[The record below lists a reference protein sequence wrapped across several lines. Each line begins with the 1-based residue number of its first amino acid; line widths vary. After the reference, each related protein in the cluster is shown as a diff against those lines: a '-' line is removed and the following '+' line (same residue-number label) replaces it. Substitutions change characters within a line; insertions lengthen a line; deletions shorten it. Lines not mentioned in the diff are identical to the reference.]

1 MIKLLKKHRQRFNLC
16 LAGPLFFLI
25 IITATSCKVTR
36 PSNYFYNIS
45 RDTSISG
52 TKQTVLPL
60 KIKSGD
66 GLAIAISS
74 LNKEEDALYASSLTI
89 AGSASGAGSTLPGLL
104 VNDAGE
110 IFVHKLGKIKVAG
123 LTRNA
128 LKLQLEKDLLPFL
141 KDPIVAV
148 SFTNHHLTVIGEIG
162 NSQILPIPDEK
173 ISIIDVM
180 AQSGNVLKTSQLT
193 NVMIIRE
200 QENSKDFKHVNLE
213 DNSIFTSPYYYLQP
227 NDVVV
232 VSPNEKIVKEERSRT
247 QYLQT
252 SSFILQLL
260 SISIIVYQAFF
271 RK

>member
-1 MIKLLKKHRQRFNLC
+1 MIQLLNKHWQRFNLC
-16 LAGPLFFLI
+16 LLKPLLFLI
-25 IITATSCKVTR
+25 IIVAASSCKVTR
-36 PSNYFYNIS
+36 PSNFFYNIS
-45 RDTSISG
+45 RDTTING

-74 LNKEEDALYASSLTI
+74 LNKDEDALYASSLT
-89 AGSASGAGSTLPGLL
+89 AGATGEAGTLPGLL

-110 IFVHKLGKIKVAG
+110 IYVHKLGKIKVAG
-123 LTRNA
+123 LTRTE
-128 LKLQLEKDLLPFL
+128 LKMQLEKDLLPFL

-162 NSQILPIPDEK
+162 SSQVLPIPDEK

-180 AQSGNVLKTSQLT
+180 AKSGNALKTSQLT

-200 QENSKDFKHVNLE
+200 QENSKDFRHVNLE

-232 VSPNEKIVKEERSRT
+232 ISPNEKIVREEQRRT

-252 SSFILQLL
+252 SAFVLQFL
-260 SISIIVYQAFF
+260 SISIIIYQTFF

>member
-1 MIKLLKKHRQRFNLC
+1 MTQLLKKHRQRLNLW
-16 LAGPLFFLI
+16 LAGLLFFLVVI
-25 IITATSCKVTR
+25 AATSCKVTR

-45 RDTSISG
+45 RDTTING

-74 LNKEEDALYASSLTI
+74 LNKDEDALYASSLT
-89 AGSASGAGSTLPGLL
+89 AGASGEAGFLPGLL
-104 VNDAGE
+104 VNEAGE
-110 IFVHKLGKIKVAG
+110 IYVHKLGKIKVAG
-123 LTRNA
+123 LTRA
-128 LKLQLEKDLLPFL
+128 ELKIQLERDLLPFL

-162 NSQILPIPDEK
+162 SPQVLTIPDEK

-180 AQSGNVLKTSQLT
+180 AKSGTALKTTQLT

-200 QENSKDFKHVNLE
+200 KENSKDFRHVNLE
-213 DNSIFTSPYYYLQP
+213 DNSIFTSPYFYLQP

-232 VSPNEKIVKEERSRT
+232 ISPNDKIVKEEQRRT

-252 SSFILQLL
+252 SAFILQFL
-260 SISIIVYQAFF
+260 SISLIIYQTFF

>member
-1 MIKLLKKHRQRFNLC
+1 MFNRFP
-16 LAGPLFFLI
+16 AGFLFFLV
-25 IITATSCKVTR
+25 ITAGTSCKVIR

-74 LNKEEDALYASSLTI
+74 LNKEEDALYASSLT
-89 AGSASGAGSTLPGLL
+89 AGVLGAGATLPGLL

-110 IFVHKLGKIKVAG
+110 IYVHKLGNIKVAG
-123 LTRNA
+123 LTRNE
-128 LKLQLEKDLLPFL
+128 LKLQLEKDLLLFL
-141 KDPIVAV
+141 KDPIVTV

-162 NSQILPIPDEK
+162 TSQVLPIPDEK

-180 AQSGNVLKTSQLT
+180 AQSGTILKSSQLT
-193 NVMIIRE
+193 NVMVIRE
-200 QENSKDFKHVNLE
+200 QGNSKDFKHVNLE

-232 VSPNEKIVKEERSRT
+232 VSPNEQLIRDQQRKT
-247 QYLQT
+247 QYQQT
-252 SSFILQLL
+252 STIILQALT
-260 SISIIVYQAFF
+260 ISIIIYQTFF

>member
-1 MIKLLKKHRQRFNLC
+1 MTQLLKKHRQRLNLW
-16 LAGPLFFLI
+16 LAGLLFFLVVI
-25 IITATSCKVTR
+25 AATSCNVTR

-45 RDTSISG
+45 RDTTING

-74 LNKEEDALYASSLTI
+74 LNKEEDALYASSLTT
-89 AGSASGAGSTLPGLL
+89 GTSGAEGTLPGLT

-110 IFVHKLGKIKVAG
+110 IYVHKLGKIKVAG
-123 LTRNA
+123 LTRA
-128 LKLQLEKDLLPFL
+128 ELKIQLERDLLPFL

-162 NSQILPIPDEK
+162 NSQVLPIPDEK

-180 AQSGNVLKTSQLT
+180 AKSGNALKTSQLT

-200 QENSKDFKHVNLE
+200 QENSKDFRHVNLE

-232 VSPNEKIVKEERSRT
+232 ISPNKKIVKEEQRRT

-252 SSFILQLL
+252 SAFILQFL
-260 SISIIVYQAFF
+260 SISLIIYQTFF

>member
-1 MIKLLKKHRQRFNLC
+1 MIQLFKKHKNKFNLF
-16 LAGPLFFLI
+16 PLGAFFFLLI
-25 IITATSCKVTR
+25 ISVTSCKVTR

-45 RDTSISG
+45 RDTIING

-66 GLAIAISS
+66 GLAIAITS
-74 LNKEEDALYASSLTI
+74 LNKDEDALYAYGLT
-89 AGSASGAGSTLPGLL
+89 AGTLGAGSTVPGLL

-110 IFVHKLGKIKVAG
+110 IYLHKLGKIKVAG
-123 LTRNA
+123 LTRNE

-141 KDPIVAV
+141 KEPIVAV
-148 SFTNHHLTVIGEIG
+148 SFTNHHLTVMGEIG
-162 NSQILPIPDEK
+162 TSQVLPIPDEK

-180 AQSGNVLKTSQLT
+180 AQSGTILKSSQLT
-193 NVMIIRE
+193 NVMVIRE
-200 QENSKDFKHVNLE
+200 QDNSKDFKHVNLE

-232 VSPNEKIVKEERSRT
+232 VSPNKKIVKEEQRRT

-252 SSFILQLL
+252 SAVILQLL
-260 SISIIVYQAFF
+260 TISIIVYQTFF

>member
-1 MIKLLKKHRQRFNLC
+1 MIQLFKKYRDSFIRFPF
-16 LAGPLFFLI
+16 AAFFFLLI
-25 IITATSCKVTR
+25 IAITSCKVTR

-45 RDTSISG
+45 RDTIISG
-52 TKQTVLPL
+52 TKQNVLPL

-66 GLAIAISS
+66 GLAIVISS
-74 LNKEEDALYASSLTI
+74 LNKDEDELYASGLTT
-89 AGSASGAGSTLPGLL
+89 GTLGVGSTAGGLI
-104 VNDAGE
+104 VNDTGE
-110 IFVHKLGKIKVAG
+110 IYLHKLGKIKVAG
-123 LTRNA
+123 LTRNE
-128 LKLQLEKDLLPFL
+128 LKVQLEKDLLPFL

-162 NSQILPIPDEK
+162 TSQVLFMPDEK

-180 AQSGNVLKTSQLT
+180 AQSGNALKTSQLT

-200 QENSKDFKHVNLE
+200 HENSKDFKHVNLE

-232 VSPNEKIVKEERSRT
+232 VSPNEKIVKEDQHRT

-252 SSFILQLL
+252 SASILQLL
-260 SISIIVYQAFF
+260 TISIIIYQTFF